1 MTEYSISKTLTAN
14 DTGETGTH
22 QSGIAIPK
30 QENILSFF
38 PSLEKSRLNPRAEIQ
53 FMDESGKLW
62 NFNFIYYNNRFWGG
76 TRNEYRLTRMTKY
89 IQETGLLAGDDIC
102 FFKNTDNGYFL
113 SYKRS
118 NEWNTSKSESVAN
131 IITLAPNWKIIN
143 V

>member
-38 PSLEKSRLNPRAEIQ
+38 PSLDKSRLNPRAEIQ

-118 NEWNTSKSESVAN
+118 NEWNTSESESVAN